1 MNNGNKGIDI
11 LLKALSVIIAAAALI
26 TAIWWWQM
34 PYMHNLYA
42 DEYLNIGVHIFVFLC
57 CAALCVFTF
66 IFAGKNNGLLR
77 IMGIALFVFSVCT
90 FLVNSGFVP
99 PILHIMLLALL
110 YAIVSIA
117 ACRPA
122 KEETLSLE
130 ELTAKLKIS
139 KRITIIT
146 AVVAAFSILFPKGRQ
161 VGGIDMAVGGVIEYY
176 TEYGAFDYVLYA
188 LIPISLIVLVI
199 FIIRTVLLSARVKD
213 AAEVKDSDDTV
224 PGGTDDNG

>member
-1 MNNGNKGIDI
+1 MSAQDKMFMGVLSMNNGNKGINI

-99 PILHIMLLALL
+99 PILHI
-110 YAIVSIA
+110 
-117 ACRPA
+117 
-122 KEETLSLE
+122 
-130 ELTAKLKIS
+130 
-139 KRITIIT
+139 
-146 AVVAAFSILFPKGRQ
+146 ILRCGICH
-161 VGGIDMAVGGVIEYY
+161 GIDIGH
-176 TEYGAFDYVLYA
+176 
-188 LIPISLIVLVI
+188 
-199 FIIRTVLLSARVKD
+199 LL
-213 AAEVKDSDDTV
+213 
-224 PGGTDDNG
+224 P